1 MIVQIFWCYNDHH
14 IKITKA
20 GIIRF
25 VKGFHW
31 EKFEHGAFIN
41 YKSLFLYGSCP
52 ANYIQAVTL
61 FLKKKEINKEPVAML
76 AYILCKTEGRR
87 IKNKQSLSS
96 GKGQI
101 WWERRVLEYME
112 DCQQAQKKAGMSF
125 PCVVVCDVIRG
136 LAPLWPYLPQPH
148 TWATVELRVM
158 ESPEKILHFFL
169 LADGENS
176 CCQVEIIAGKCVFLC
191 RSLFMFPAKFSGQ
204 SQKYLY

>member
-14 IKITKA
+14 TKITKA

-96 GKGQI
+96 GKGADLV
-101 WWERRVLEYME
+101 R
-112 DCQQAQKKAGMSF
+112 KACSWIYGRLSASSKEGRHVF
-125 PCVVVCDVIRG
+125 SLCGGVWCDKRLG
-136 LAPLWPYLPQPH
+136 PTLAIFAPTSYL
-148 TWATVELRVM
+148 
-158 ESPEKILHFFL
+158 SY
-169 LADGENS
+169 
-176 CCQVEIIAGKCVFLC
+176 
-191 RSLFMFPAKFSGQ
+191 SGA
-204 SQKYLY
+204 